1 MTTFEGCQSS
11 PSPLTL
17 FNKKDSKEINT
28 RMLELRDNRIKPN
41 VEIDMLEKLKKDE
54 IKKLEL
60 LICTS

>member
-1 MTTFEGCQSS
+1 
-11 PSPLTL
+11 
-17 FNKKDSKEINT
+17 
-28 RMLELRDNRIKPN
+28 MLELRDNRIKPN